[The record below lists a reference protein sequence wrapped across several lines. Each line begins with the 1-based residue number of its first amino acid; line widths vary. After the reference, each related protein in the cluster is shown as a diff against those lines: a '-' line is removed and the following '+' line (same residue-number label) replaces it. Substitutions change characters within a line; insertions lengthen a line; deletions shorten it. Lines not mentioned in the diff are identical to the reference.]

1 MARSGK
7 GRGSRPAREPR
18 RTVAEAKVFMTGRSQ
33 AVRLP
38 KEYRVS
44 GDSVYVKRVGNTIL
58 LVPKTG
64 DRWAGLFAALDEFP
78 RDFTLSAI
86 NSNSRVPVS
95 KACSIGTGN
104 NADVYL
110 LDTTV
115 WIDLLRSNSRS
126 IRHRLTAH
134 SKSTIGLSIITLCE
148 LQYGL
153 EKRAAQYPHLRA
165 REQQLLSAIVAPF
178 DVFLLDHDVV
188 EVYGR
193 VRAALENSGTAIGAL
208 DAFIA
213 AQALS
218 LGAVLVTSNE
228 KEFQRVQGLQ
238 VENWG

>member
-1 MARSGK
+1 
-7 GRGSRPAREPR
+7 
-18 RTVAEAKVFMTGRSQ
+18 
-33 AVRLP
+33 
-38 KEYRVS
+38 
-44 GDSVYVKRVGNTIL
+44 
-58 LVPKTG
+58 
-64 DRWAGLFAALDEFP
+64 
-78 RDFTLSAI
+78 
-86 NSNSRVPVS
+86 
-95 KACSIGTGN
+95 
-104 NADVYL
+104 
-110 LDTTV
+110 
-115 WIDLLRSNSRS
+115 
-126 IRHRLTAH
+126 
-134 SKSTIGLSIITLCE
+134 

-228 KEFQRVQGLQ
+228 KEFQRDRKSTRLNSSHVKISYAVFCLKKKKTKRK
-238 VENWG
+238 NTIPRK